1 MRPPTRTEQID
12 RIFGVLFPILMA
24 AVTVYA
30 IVHYLVT
37 H

>member
-1 MRPPTRTEQID
+1 MRPPTRTERMD

-30 IVHYLVT
+30 IVQYLAT